1 MKLGQLME
9 NNVRNNFIQKSYK
22 KWGSKTSSGPL
33 FAFGKSFIQDESMW
47 SAPQS
52 RDMLNLIFYK
62 RVWD

>member
-47 SAPQS
+47 SAPY
-52 RDMLNLIFYK
+52 F
-62 RVWD
+62 